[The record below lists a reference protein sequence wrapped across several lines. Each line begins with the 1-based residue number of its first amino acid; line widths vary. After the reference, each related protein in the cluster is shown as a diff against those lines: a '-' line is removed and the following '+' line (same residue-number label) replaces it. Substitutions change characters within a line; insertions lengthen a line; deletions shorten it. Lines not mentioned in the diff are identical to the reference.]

1 MTYYSREE
9 TKRPEVGTFY
19 GFDHIRFYV
28 SNAKQA
34 SSFYTS
40 RFGFHRVA
48 YQGLETGNRDYCT
61 HVVKQGRIILV
72 FTSPLNPG
80 ESLINDHIKKHG
92 DGVYDVAFTVDDAR
106 GIWEKATSRGAT
118 SVREPEELK
127 DSNGSVVVASVRTY
141 GDTVHTFVQRTD
153 YTGVFLPGFKEV
165 EDDIINSH
173 FAPMNLDFIDH
184 IVGNQPDDEMTPTV
198 EWYTRMLDFHRYWSV
213 DDKQILTEFSALR
226 SIVVAD
232 YDEVVKM
239 PINEPAPGLKKSQI
253 QEYVEYYGGPGVQHI
268 ALNTQDIIA
277 AITALKNRGVEFLK
291 VPEHYYSNLRARL
304 AHSPVQVMEDMNT
317 IQELNILIDF
327 DDAGYLLQIF
337 TKPVEDRPT
346 LFFEVIQR
354 HNNDGF
360 GIGNFKA
367 LFEAIEQEQQV
378 RGNLT

>member
-1 MTYYSREE
+1 MTYYNREE
-9 TKRPEVGTFY
+9 HKRPEIGTFY
-19 GFDHIRFYV
+19 GFDHLRFYV

-61 HVVKQGRIILV
+61 HVVQQGRIRLA

-80 ESLINDHIKKHG
+80 EEVVNEHIKKHG
-92 DGVYDVAFTVDDAR
+92 DGVYDVAFSVDDAR
-106 GIWEKATSRGAT
+106 GIWLKATSRGAV

-127 DSNGSVVVASVRTY
+127 DEHGTVVLASVKTY
-141 GDTVHTFVQRTD
+141 GDTVHTFVQRGD
-153 YTGVFLPGFKEV
+153 YSGAFLPGYKVV
-165 EDDIINSH
+165 EDDPINKH
-173 FAPMNLDFIDH
+173 FNALNLDFIDH
-184 IVGNQPDDEMTPTV
+184 IVGNQPDSEMTPTA
-198 EWYTRMLDFHRYWSV
+198 EWYEQMLDFHRYWSV
-213 DDKQILTEFSALR
+213 DDKQIHTSYSALR
-226 SIVVAD
+226 SIVMAD

-239 PINEPAPGLKKSQI
+239 PINEPAAGLKKSQI

-268 ALNTQDIIA
+268 AMNTQDIIY
-277 AITALKNRGVEFLK
+277 AITELKGRGVEFLA
-291 VPEHYYSNLRARL
+291 VPSSYYENLRSRL
-304 AHSPVQVMEDMNT
+304 AHSPVQIEEDLNK

-354 HNNDGF
+354 HNNNGF
-360 GIGNFKA
+360 GVGNFKA
-367 LFEAIEQEQQV
+367 LFEALEGEQER